1 MNSKGE
7 CPINPDYNYWVEF
20 YEEYN
25 QFTEK
30 LTDFTPVFISN
41 RMISSAINEKITS
54 HKEKAP
60 NSYRVSKDEERFNAF
75 SFDVIIFFLLFERV
89 ILMVNH

>member
-1 MNSKGE
+1 
-7 CPINPDYNYWVEF
+7 
-20 YEEYN
+20 
-25 QFTEK
+25 
-30 LTDFTPVFISN
+30 
-41 RMISSAINEKITS
+41 MISSAINEKITS

-60 NSYRVSKDEERFNAF
+60 KSYRVSKDEERFNAF